1 MLVIKNGRLIDP
13 ASKTD
18 KITDLKIEGG
28 KITSIGN
35 LAREEGAE
43 KNQPP
48 VIEIDACGKW
58 MVPGFIDMHTHLR
71 EPGEEYKETIQTGTR
86 AAAAGGFT
94 TVCCM
99 PNTKPVNDNS
109 SITGFIIEKAQS
121 EGVVEVLPVA
131 AITSGQQGEHLCEF
145 GDLFQA
151 GAIAFSD
158 DGHPV
163 MNSEVMRRALEY
175 AGQFNRII
183 ISHSEDLN
191 LRGKGV
197 MHEGEISTRLGL
209 TGICSQV
216 EEVMV
221 ARDIALAELTGTHL
235 HLAHLSTMEAV
246 RVLRQAKKRGV
257 PVTAEVTPHHLFL
270 THTAVNNYNTYSKVN
285 PPLRTEEDRLALI
298 EALADGTIDVIA
310 TDHAPH
316 SSVEKLVEYDLAA
329 FGISGLETAANV
341 VSQLVKDGFLT
352 PFRAV
357 EALTTAPAKILGLE
371 RGEIKIGARADITIF
386 DPDALQIIEPIRFL
400 SRGKNTPLAGKKL
413 PGQILYTI
421 HKGKVVYQAA

>member
-216 EEVMV
+216 EEVMGP
-221 ARDIALAELTGTHL
+221 E
-235 HLAHLSTMEAV
+235 
-246 RVLRQAKKRGV
+246 
-257 PVTAEVTPHHLFL
+257 
-270 THTAVNNYNTYSKVN
+270 
-285 PPLRTEEDRLALI
+285 
-298 EALADGTIDVIA
+298 
-310 TDHAPH
+310 
-316 SSVEKLVEYDLAA
+316 
-329 FGISGLETAANV
+329 ISPWRN
-341 VSQLVKDGFLT
+341 
-352 PFRAV
+352 
-357 EALTTAPAKILGLE
+357 
-371 RGEIKIGARADITIF
+371 
-386 DPDALQIIEPIRFL
+386 
-400 SRGKNTPLAGKKL
+400 
-413 PGQILYTI
+413 
-421 HKGKVVYQAA
+421 

>member
-1 MLVIKNGRLIDP
+1 MLSGGR
-13 ASKTD
+13 
-18 KITDLKIEGG
+18 
-28 KITSIGN
+28 
-35 LAREEGAE
+35 
-43 KNQPP
+43 
-48 VIEIDACGKW
+48 
-58 MVPGFIDMHTHLR
+58 
-71 EPGEEYKETIQTGTR
+71 
-86 AAAAGGFT
+86 
-94 TVCCM
+94 
-99 PNTKPVNDNS
+99 
-109 SITGFIIEKAQS
+109 
-121 EGVVEVLPVA
+121 
-131 AITSGQQGEHLCEF
+131 
-145 GDLFQA
+145 
-151 GAIAFSD
+151 SD
-158 DGHPV
+158 G
-163 MNSEVMRRALEY
+163 
-175 AGQFNRII
+175 
-183 ISHSEDLN
+183 
-191 LRGKGV
+191 
-197 MHEGEISTRLGL
+197 
-209 TGICSQV
+209 
-216 EEVMV
+216 